1 LAEVLMALC
10 YRGGGL
16 AGVVTLFSLALAL
29 TFAILFR
36 MLLRDSEDVLL
47 CGAIAVLALLSSAI
61 HWLACPH
68 LFSLLLTV
76 VCYDVLEQYQRRRR
90 DRLWLLPAIML
101 LWVNL
106 HGGYILGI
114 FLVAVYLCGNAA
126 LWLSERSG
134 RREFSRLAT
143 KKMAF
148 VLLCSLGAAIVNPSG
163 IAILWF
169 PFSLMADPFVMGYA
183 SEYLSPDFHRPLPF
197 KYYLLMLIVLLGVA
211 RLRIGLI
218 EVVLILVLTYMALYS
233 ARYIPLFAVIMAP
246 ISVRLLHAQLRDFDF
261 AAVRLLRARAA
272 NFLKVDRAL
281 KGHLWP
287 CLVTF
292 LVGTQAL
299 SGNLRFEIDPNLYPI
314 AAVEFLQREKIDGN
328 MFNNDEFGDYLVF
341 AAWPRYRVFVDSRS
355 DMYGAT
361 WLKQYL
367 KIVNLESD
375 WRQTLDQN
383 KITWLFLRSDSALCA
398 LLAEHRDWQVV
409 YADRIATI
417 IVKKI
422 DAYRALIEKYPDVKP
437 WAAQKTAAAATVSET
452 S

>member
-1 LAEVLMALC
+1 
-10 YRGGGL
+10 
-16 AGVVTLFSLALAL
+16 
-29 TFAILFR
+29 
-36 MLLRDSEDVLL
+36 
-47 CGAIAVLALLSSAI
+47 
-61 HWLACPH
+61 
-68 LFSLLLTV
+68 
-76 VCYDVLEQYQRRRR
+76 
-90 DRLWLLPAIML
+90 
-101 LWVNL
+101 
-106 HGGYILGI
+106 
-114 FLVAVYLCGNAA
+114 
-126 LWLSERSG
+126 
-134 RREFSRLAT
+134 
-143 KKMAF
+143 
-148 VLLCSLGAAIVNPSG
+148 
-163 IAILWF
+163 
-169 PFSLMADPFVMGYA
+169 
-183 SEYLSPDFHRPLPF
+183 
-197 KYYLLMLIVLLGVA
+197 VLLGVA
-211 RLRIGLI
+211 KLGIGLI

>member
-1 LAEVLMALC
+1 
-10 YRGGGL
+10 
-16 AGVVTLFSLALAL
+16 
-29 TFAILFR
+29 
-36 MLLRDSEDVLL
+36 
-47 CGAIAVLALLSSAI
+47 
-61 HWLACPH
+61 
-68 LFSLLLTV
+68 
-76 VCYDVLEQYQRRRR
+76 
-90 DRLWLLPAIML
+90 
-101 LWVNL
+101 
-106 HGGYILGI
+106 
-114 FLVAVYLCGNAA
+114 
-126 LWLSERSG
+126 
-134 RREFSRLAT
+134 
-143 KKMAF
+143 
-148 VLLCSLGAAIVNPSG
+148 
-163 IAILWF
+163 
-169 PFSLMADPFVMGYA
+169 
-183 SEYLSPDFHRPLPF
+183 
-197 KYYLLMLIVLLGVA
+197 
-211 RLRIGLI
+211 
-218 EVVLILVLTYMALYS
+218 
-233 ARYIPLFAVIMAP
+233 
-246 ISVRLLHAQLRDFDF
+246 
-261 AAVRLLRARAA
+261 
-272 NFLKVDRAL
+272 
-281 KGHLWP
+281 
-287 CLVTF
+287 VTF